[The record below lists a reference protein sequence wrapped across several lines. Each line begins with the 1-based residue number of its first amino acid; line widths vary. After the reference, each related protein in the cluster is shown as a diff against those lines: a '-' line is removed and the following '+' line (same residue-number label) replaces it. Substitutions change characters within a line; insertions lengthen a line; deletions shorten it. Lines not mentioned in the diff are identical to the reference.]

1 MCPPSRAAI
10 TKYHEPGYLNQQRY
24 ILTVPETRNPRQSYQ
39 SWFLVRSLRLQMVA
53 FSLLPHT
60 TFPPCVRGERRREN
74 SNVSTSS
81 YQEHKS
87 YRIRTPPLWLHLNLV
102 ISLKALSSNVV
113 ALRVVMASIY
123 EFGMDTIQFITNGN
137 TLNLIKGI
145 YEKPTANILLNR
157 KRLTASSLR
166 SGIGG
171 GFLLSLLLLV
181 ISLEVLLEQLSKKRK

>member
-1 MCPPSRAAI
+1 
-10 TKYHEPGYLNQQRY
+10 
-24 ILTVPETRNPRQSYQ
+24 
-39 SWFLVRSLRLQMVA
+39 
-53 FSLLPHT
+53 
-60 TFPPCVRGERRREN
+60 
-74 SNVSTSS
+74 
-81 YQEHKS
+81 
-87 YRIRTPPLWLHLNLV
+87 
-102 ISLKALSSNVV
+102 
-113 ALRVVMASIY
+113 MASIY

-166 SGIGG
+166 SGIGV